1 MQNTMVRGE
10 GGIYSLGKK
19 LELGKM
25 GGKFAGG
32 LQTPPSVGRPAAN
45 LFVGEKNESQR
56 NKRVKLPMS

>member
-19 LELGKM
+19 LELRKM

-32 LQTPPSVGRPAAN
+32 SSNPSFRRAARRK
-45 LFVGEKNESQR
+45 LICREK
-56 NKRVKLPMS
+56 K